1 MTRVAILGKRRDQA
15 LIGQPGTAAHQ
26 SVQQDDG
33 PPGTDLPPGQ
43 FKAIQATE
51 PVHRQIRHEH
61 KVYHG
66 PEAGGYLAQP
76 HPACLL
82 VVGQRG
88 RHGSLRSG
96 HRKRPVSWAVN
107 YRIAVRA
114 QSLIASKNL
123 RGCWYPQTARRQS
136 DCWEPPTRLSRIIRL
151 LSPVRSWSSAPI
163 TSARI
168 VSAKMLA
175 PSQRDV
181 R

>member
-123 RGCWYPQTARRQS
+123 RGAGTRRLRVVSPIAGSLPPGCRGLSGYSHQSVPGRARQ
-136 DCWEPPTRLSRIIRL
+136 
-151 LSPVRSWSSAPI
+151 
-163 TSARI
+163 
-168 VSAKMLA
+168 
-175 PSQRDV
+175 
-181 R
+181 